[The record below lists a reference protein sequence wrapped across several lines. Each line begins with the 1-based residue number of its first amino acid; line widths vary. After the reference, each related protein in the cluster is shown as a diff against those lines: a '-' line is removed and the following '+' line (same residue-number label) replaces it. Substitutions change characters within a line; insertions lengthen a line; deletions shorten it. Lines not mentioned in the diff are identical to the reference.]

1 MMLEKKILVLTLIL
15 VLITGA
21 GIAVVQPHGDRHSES
36 FTIIHTNDTHC
47 FFKEQGSA
55 GFTTVAALDQ

>member
-21 GIAVVQPHGDRHSES
+21 GIAVVQPHGDRLVP
-36 FTIIHTNDTHC
+36 
-47 FFKEQGSA
+47 
-55 GFTTVAALDQ
+55 VAAP